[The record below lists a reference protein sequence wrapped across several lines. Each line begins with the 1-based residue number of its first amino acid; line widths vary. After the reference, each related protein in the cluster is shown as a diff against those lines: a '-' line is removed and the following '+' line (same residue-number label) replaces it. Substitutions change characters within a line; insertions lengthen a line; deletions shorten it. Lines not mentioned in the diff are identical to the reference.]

1 MVKCV
6 LPLTLVLVTGCAS
19 PPPIDVVA
27 RTITVKVPMYQSVY
41 CDPPALGD
49 PELPVSGLRPGTA
62 PAETM
67 RAFAGSIVILKGAVH
82 ERDEIIKGCEKPGA
96 PSDAKGN
103 EPSSA
108 VAVTS
113 GGSPLPR

>member
-19 PPPIDVVA
+19 APPIDVVA
-27 RTITVKVPMYQSVY
+27 RTITVKVPIYQSVY
-41 CDPPALGD
+41 CDPPELGD
-49 PELPVSGLRPGTA
+49 PELPVSALQPGTT
-62 PAETM
+62 PAKTM
-67 RAFAGSIVILKGAVH
+67 RAFAGSIVILKGAVR
-82 ERDEIIKGCEKPGA
+82 ERDEIIKGCERPTA

-103 EPSSA
+103 EHSST

-113 GGSPLPR
+113 GGSPLPQ